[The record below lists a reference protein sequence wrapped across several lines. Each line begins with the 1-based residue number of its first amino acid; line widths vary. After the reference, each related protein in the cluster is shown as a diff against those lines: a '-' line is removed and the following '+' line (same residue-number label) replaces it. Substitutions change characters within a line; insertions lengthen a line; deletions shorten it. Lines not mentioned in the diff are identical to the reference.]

1 MPSKYFAE
9 FPKINVSNR
18 DGILKEATDIFRRV
32 RVREDFKELVSAYY
46 TRDLTNA
53 ERPELLAYQEY
64 GVSTLHWPLMLVN
77 DIVNPYHEW
86 VMIDKV
92 LENFVATKYPDKY
105 LVLADSH
112 FDIVDAGS
120 FVIGVKYTILSIGT
134 TEFDLIG
141 ADNTPSVGEV
151 FTATGTGTGTG
162 TAIDNKLFLPNETIT
177 GSNLPAATGTIVN
190 FDTTNNQIIY
200 KSVSGTFED
209 AETITGGTSTIT
221 GTVNGTPGLEVDA
234 IHHWEIQRD
243 LADGTTERLVVAK
256 TETRNLPNPL
266 NNNTIETYVAV
277 KVSNYEYEA
286 NRNDENRKV
295 KLLDASYLNEFER
308 DFKEKIKI

>member
-105 LVLADSH
+105 LVLADTNFNS
-112 FDIVDAGS
+112 
-120 FVIGVKYTILSIGT
+120 
-134 TEFDLIG
+134 
-141 ADNTPSVGEV
+141 
-151 FTATGTGTGTG
+151 AT
-162 TAIDNKLFLPNETIT
+162 KLFLPNETIT
-177 GSNLPAATGTIVN
+177 GSNSPVATGTIVN

-243 LADGTTERLVVAK
+243 LSDGTTERLVVDK
-256 TETRNLPNPL
+256 GETRDLPNPI
-266 NNNTIETYVAV
+266 NNNVIETYTAV
-277 KVSNYEYEA
+277 KVGNYEYES